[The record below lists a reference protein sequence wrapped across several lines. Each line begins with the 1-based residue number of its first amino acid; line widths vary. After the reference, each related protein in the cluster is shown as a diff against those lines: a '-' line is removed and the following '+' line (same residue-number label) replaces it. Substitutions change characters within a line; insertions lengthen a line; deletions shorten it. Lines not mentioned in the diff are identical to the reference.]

1 MNDAGSEVA
10 LLKKRRLEVLRF
22 FGWLGFVGFGGPQA
36 HIAMMQQE
44 IQEKRQWL
52 SKEEFNEALAVC
64 NILPGPAST
73 QMVTYL
79 GWQRGGGLAGGLI
92 AALAF
97 ILPAFT
103 MVTALSWAYFSFGT
117 VPQINALFYGLKPVV
132 LAIVLATAWRLSQ
145 PFRGDWRFWLLLV
158 ISAVLIGGQFLNDF
172 LVFVG
177 AALAGWVLY
186 SPRYSSRLATIETK
200 NKSGESPA
208 TEQPPVAKPLAGFL
222 LLLAGQLHNLKSSKS
237 SLLTVLASLPINELE
252 RLLPLAWFFLRAG
265 AVIFGGGLVIIPLI
279 QNEIVEGFGWLTS
292 QQFIDG
298 AAIGQ
303 LTPGPVLTTAAF
315 VGYAAIGV
323 PGAFVATFCIFL
335 PGLTFILLAAPI
347 LQKIRQLPIARAVLS
362 GVNGAV
368 VGSLVAGAYFISL
381 ATIFPSKGRGFEF
394 WPIGITAIA
403 LFLSLRY
410 KTNTLWLFLGGALAG
425 LLLNFIR

>member
-1 MNDAGSEVA
+1 MSEAGNESG

-79 GWQRGGGLAGGLI
+79 GWQRGGGLVGGLI
-92 AALAF
+92 ASLAF

-145 PFRGDWRFWLLLV
+145 PFRGDWRFWLLLI

-177 AALAGWVLY
+177 AALAGWLLY
-186 SPRYSSRLATIETK
+186 SPKQNSGPTVAVTK
-200 NKSGESPA
+200 PDDNLTTP
-208 TEQPPVAKPLAGFL
+208 EQPPAAKPLAGL
-222 LLLAGQLHNLKSSKS
+222 LLLFAGQLHNFKNG
-237 SLLTVLASLPINELE
+237 LLTVITASPANELE

-315 VGYAAIGV
+315 VGYAAASV
-323 PGAFVATFCIFL
+323 PGAFLATFCIFL

-347 LQKIRQLPIARAVLS
+347 LQKIRQLPLAKAMLS

-381 ATIFPSKGRGFEF
+381 ATIFPAKGRSLEL
-394 WPIGITAIA
+394 WPLGITAIA
-403 LFLSLRY
+403 LFLTLRY
-410 KTNTLWLFLGGALAG
+410 KTNTLWLFLGGAVAG
-425 LLLNFIR
+425 LLLNFVR